1 MGNFLFGC
9 NSILVY
15 FVLLF
20 VEGKAAKLLSNSHFN
35 KVASKHYDSLS
46 EADKVKLIEN
56 VASDVELTKQD
67 VVKKIRKIFCQIQD
81 KVKRRNNDIQL
92 LQAHVFIFI
101 IASTCI
107 YIYYCKHMYL
117 YLLLQAHVFIFII
130 ASTCSTCIYIHYC
143 KHMYLYSL
151 LQAHVFIFIIVS
163 TCIYI
168 HYCKHMYLYLLL

>member
-67 VVKKIRKIFCQIQD
+67 VVKKVQKIFCQIQD
-81 KVKRRNNDIQL
+81 KVKWRSNNIQL

-101 IASTCI
+101 
-107 YIYYCKHMYL
+107 
-117 YLLLQAHVFIFII
+117 LL
-130 ASTCSTCIYIHYC
+130 
-143 KHMYLYSL
+143 
-151 LQAHVFIFIIVS
+151 VS
-163 TCIYI
+163 GTGD
-168 HYCKHMYLYLLL
+168 LRL

>member
-1 MGNFLFGC
+1 MHSYLLLLLQNWIRRRNRKRKAAEELQDSPLPKVVRQLTRWQRFEKVFAETEGMGNFLFHC

-15 FVLLF
+15 FVL

-67 VVKKIRKIFCQIQD
+67 VVKKVRKIFCLIQD
-81 KVKRRNNDIQL
+81 KVKWRNNNIQL

-101 IASTCI
+101 
-107 YIYYCKHMYL
+107 
-117 YLLLQAHVFIFII
+117 LL
-130 ASTCSTCIYIHYC
+130 
-143 KHMYLYSL
+143 
-151 LQAHVFIFIIVS
+151 VS
-163 TCIYI
+163 GTGD
-168 HYCKHMYLYLLL
+168 LRL